1 MAYLNITAK
10 QRKKAFIYT
19 ALSLASAFALFPVFW
34 MFSISFRRNMEI
46 FRLPPDLLPPTWT
59 TEAYEAILT
68 NPDYLIVFRNSYFV
82 AFSVTFISLLFA
94 ILGGYSFSRLRVRG
108 SRMMQLFI
116 IGTQMVPPVSLIIP
130 YFILAARME
139 LYDTF
144 FGLIMTYVAFVMP
157 FATLMMISYF
167 NTIPADMEEAAMVDG
182 CSRLGAMVRVTVPM
196 ALPGM
201 VATAVY
207 SFLLAWK
214 EYLFA
219 VTLIQDPDKRLL
231 PVSIAMLL
239 GEHVYQWNVMMALSV
254 LASLPLLV
262 IFIFLQKYLVA
273 GMTVGAV
280 KQ

>member
-1 MAYLNITAK
+1 VAYLNITAK

-19 ALSLASAFALFPVFW
+19 TLSLASALALFPVFW

-82 AFSVTFISLLFA
+82 AFSVTFVSLLFA

-144 FGLIMTYVAFVMP
+144 FGLVMTYVAFVMP

>member
-1 MAYLNITAK
+1 
-10 QRKKAFIYT
+10 
-19 ALSLASAFALFPVFW
+19 
-34 MFSISFRRNMEI
+34 
-46 FRLPPDLLPPTWT
+46 
-59 TEAYEAILT
+59 
-68 NPDYLIVFRNSYFV
+68 
-82 AFSVTFISLLFA
+82 
-94 ILGGYSFSRLRVRG
+94 
-108 SRMMQLFI
+108 
-116 IGTQMVPPVSLIIP
+116 
-130 YFILAARME
+130 ME

-144 FGLIMTYVAFVMP
+144 IGLIMTYVAFVMP

-182 CSRLGAMVRVTVPM
+182 CSRLGAMVRVTIPM

-219 VTLIQDPDKRLL
+219 VTLMQDPDKRLL

-239 GEHVYQWNVMMALSV
+239 GENVYQWNVMMALSV
-254 LASLPLLV
+254 LASLPLLL
-262 IFIFLQKYLVA
+262 IFIFLQRYLVA

-280 KQ
+280 KE

>member
-1 MAYLNITAK
+1 MAYLNITAR

>member
-1 MAYLNITAK
+1 MAFLNITAR

-19 ALSLASAFALFPVFW
+19 ALVLASIFALFPVFW

-46 FRLPPDLLPPTWT
+46 FRLPPALLPPTWT

-68 NPDYLIVFRNSYFV
+68 NSDYLIVFRNSYFV
-82 AFSVTFISLLFA
+82 ALSVTVVALLFA

-108 SRMMQLFI
+108 SRLMQLFI

-144 FGLIMTYVAFVMP
+144 VGLIMTYVAFVMP

-182 CSRLGAMVRVTVPM
+182 CSRLGAMVRVTIPM

-219 VTLIQDPDKRLL
+219 VTLMQDPDKRLL

-254 LASLPLLV
+254 LASVPLLL
-262 IFIFLQKYLVA
+262 IFIFLQRYLVA

-280 KQ
+280 KE

>member
-1 MAYLNITAK
+1 MAFTLTAK
-10 QRKKAFIYT
+10 QRKQVFTYS
-19 ALSLASAFALFPVFW
+19 ALSIASAIALFPVFW
-34 MFSISFRRNMEI
+34 MFSISMRRNVEI
-46 FRLPPDLLPPTWT
+46 FRLPPALLPPHWT
-59 TEAYEAILT
+59 VEAYKSILT
-68 NPDYLIVFRNSYFV
+68 DSSYLIVFRNSYLV
-82 AFSVTFISLLFA
+82 AVSVTVIALLFA

-108 SRMMQLFI
+108 SRLMQLFI

-130 YFILAARME
+130 YFILSARMN

-144 FGLIMTYVAFVMP
+144 PGLIMTYVAFVMP

-167 NTIPADMEEAAMVDG
+167 NTIPPDMEEAAMVDG
-182 CSRLGAMVRVTVPM
+182 CSRLGALARVTVPI

-239 GEHVYQWNVMMALSV
+239 GEHMYQWNVMMALSV
-254 LASLPLLV
+254 LASIPLLI
-262 IFIFLQKYLVA
+262 IFIFLQRYLVA

>member
-1 MAYLNITAK
+1 VAYLNITAK

>member
-1 MAYLNITAK
+1 VAFTLTAK
-10 QRKKAFIYT
+10 QRKQVFTYS
-19 ALSLASAFALFPVFW
+19 ALSIASAIALFPVFW
-34 MFSISFRRNMEI
+34 MFSISMRRNVEI
-46 FRLPPDLLPPTWT
+46 FRLPPALLPPHWT
-59 TEAYEAILT
+59 VEAYKSILT
-68 NPDYLIVFRNSYFV
+68 DSSYLIVFRNSYLV
-82 AFSVTFISLLFA
+82 AVSVTVIALLFA

-108 SRMMQLFI
+108 SRLMQLFI

-130 YFILAARME
+130 YFILSARMN

-144 FGLIMTYVAFVMP
+144 PGLIMTYVAFVMP

-167 NTIPADMEEAAMVDG
+167 NTIPPDMEEAAMVDG
-182 CSRLGAMVRVTVPM
+182 CSRLGALARVTVPI

-239 GEHVYQWNVMMALSV
+239 GEHMYQWNVMMALSV
-254 LASLPLLV
+254 LASIPLLI
-262 IFIFLQKYLVA
+262 IFIFLQRYLVA

>member
-1 MAYLNITAK
+1 MTNAK
-10 QRKKAFIYT
+10 NSSKLRKKITIYSI
-19 ALSLASAFALFPVFW
+19 LSVAVVFALFPVFW
-34 MFSISFRRNMEI
+34 MISISFRPNMEI
-46 FRLPPDLLPPTWT
+46 FQLPPKLLPPTWT
-59 TEAYEAILT
+59 TEAYKAILT
-68 NPDYLIVFRNSYFV
+68 NSSYLIVFRNSYMV
-82 AFSVTFISLLFA
+82 AIAVTVVSLLFA
-94 ILGGYSFSRLRVRG
+94 VLAGYSFARFNVRG
-108 SRMMQLFI
+108 SRLMQLFI

-130 YFILAARME
+130 YFILAARMH

-144 FGLIMTYVAFVMP
+144 GGLILTYVSFVMP

-167 NTIPADMEEAAMVDG
+167 NTIPPDMEEAAMVDG
-182 CSRLGAMVRVTVPM
+182 CSRMGAMVRVTLPI

-207 SFLLAWK
+207 GFLLAWK

-219 VTLIQDPDKRLL
+219 VTLIQAPTKRLL

-254 LASLPLLV
+254 LASVPLLI

>member
-19 ALSLASAFALFPVFW
+19 TLSLASALALFPVFW

-82 AFSVTFISLLFA
+82 AFSVTFVSLLFA

-144 FGLIMTYVAFVMP
+144 FGLVMTYVAFVMP

>member
-1 MAYLNITAK
+1 MAVGTRGVKRRN
-10 QRKKAFIYT
+10 QFVIYT
-19 ALSLASAFALFPVFW
+19 LLIFASMFALFPVFW
-34 MFSISFRRNMEI
+34 MVSISFRPNMEI
-46 FRLPPDLLPPTWT
+46 FQLPPKLLPPTWT
-59 TEAYEAILT
+59 TEAYETILT
-68 NPDYLIVFRNSYFV
+68 DSSYLTVFRNSYFV
-82 AFSVTFISLLFA
+82 AFSVTFVSLLFA
-94 ILGGYSFSRLRVRG
+94 ILGGYSFSRLNVRG
-108 SRMMQLFI
+108 SKVMQLFI

-130 YFILAARME
+130 YFILSARLE

-167 NTIPADMEEAAMVDG
+167 NTIPPDMEEAAMVDG
-182 CSRLGAMVRVTVPM
+182 CSRLGALARVTIPL
-196 ALPGM
+196 AFPGM

-207 SFLLAWK
+207 SFLLGWK

-219 VTLIQDPDKRLL
+219 VTLIQDPGKRLL

-239 GEHVYQWNVMMALSV
+239 GEHVCQWNVMMALSV
-254 LASLPLLV
+254 LASIPLLV
-262 IFIFLQKYLVA
+262 IFLFLQKYLVA

>member
-1 MAYLNITAK
+1 VAFLHITAK
-10 QRKKAFIYT
+10 QRKKAFIYS
-19 ALSLASAFALFPVFW
+19 ALSVASAFALFPVFW

-68 NPDYLIVFRNSYFV
+68 NSGYLIVFRNSYFV
-82 AFSVTFISLLFA
+82 AFSVTVISLLFA

-108 SRMMQLFI
+108 SRLMQLFI

-254 LASLPLLV
+254 LASVPLLL

>member
-1 MAYLNITAK
+1 VAYLNITAR

>member
-1 MAYLNITAK
+1 MAFTLTAK
-10 QRKKAFIYT
+10 RRKQVFTYS
-19 ALSLASAFALFPVFW
+19 ALTIASAIALFPVFW
-34 MFSISFRRNMEI
+34 MFSISLRRNVDI
-46 FRLPPDLLPPTWT
+46 FRLPPALLPPQWT
-59 TEAYEAILT
+59 LEAYNSILT
-68 NPDYLIVFRNSYFV
+68 DSSYLSVFRNSYLV
-82 AFSVTFISLLFA
+82 AVSVTVIALLFA
-94 ILGGYSFSRLRVRG
+94 VLGGYSFSRLRVRG
-108 SRMMQLFI
+108 SRLMQLFI

-130 YFILAARME
+130 YFILSARLE
-139 LYDTF
+139 LYDTLP
-144 FGLIMTYVAFVMP
+144 GLIMTYVAFVMP

-167 NTIPADMEEAAMVDG
+167 NTIPPDMEEAAMVDG
-182 CSRLGAMVRVTVPM
+182 CSRLGALARVTVPV

-239 GEHVYQWNVMMALSV
+239 GEHMYQWNMMMALSV
-254 LASLPLLV
+254 LASIPLLI
-262 IFIFLQKYLVA
+262 IFIFLQRYLVA